1 MISHC
6 EQTPG
11 SAIAYFYFDFND
23 PMKQKVHSCLSSI
36 LAHLCA
42 NINDIP
48 GELETLYNK
57 YYGTMQTATADEL
70 VPLLRAMA
78 VTNKFDDIYIVLD
91 AVDEC
96 PKGDER
102 DELLDLIVEI
112 RSWTDSRC
120 HLLISSREEPDIKRV
135 LTPLLTTPAVS
146 IQGPEVASDI
156 DVYINSQLTGRLAKF
171 SDEVQSEIKTTLS
184 RGANGMLVP
193 LHLR

>member
-1 MISHC
+1 MVSHC

-42 NINDIP
+42 KIDEIP
-48 GELETLYNK
+48 GKLETLYNK
-57 YYGTMQTATADEL
+57 YYGTRQKATADEL
-70 VPLLRAMA
+70 IPLLKAM
-78 VTNKFDDIYIVLD
+78 VTTNKFNDIYLVLD

-102 DELLDLIVEI
+102 VELLDLIAEI

-135 LTPLLTTPAVS
+135 LTPLLTTPAMS
-146 IQGPEVASDI
+146 IQGPQVASDI
-156 DVYINSQLTGRLAKF
+156 DEYINSQLTGPLANF
-171 SDEVQSEIKTTLS
+171 SDAVQSEIKNTLS
-184 RGANGMLVP
+184 RGANGM
-193 LHLR
+193 